1 MAARGN
7 TISKTFIWILLAL
20 LIVGLAGFGA
30 TNLGGNIRTVGSV
43 GDKPITV
50 ELYARTLQEDLR
62 ALSAQAGQTVPFSTA
77 QALGVDSIRFR

>member
-50 ELYARTLQEDLR
+50 
-62 ALSAQAGQTVPFSTA
+62 
-77 QALGVDSIRFR
+77 